1 MCIVGWSKN
10 YIQDAWYINKNIWGM
25 LVQEIM
31 IQVCQYRKCNL
42 SLSLEEIIIQ
52 DLHVVL
58 DVSTV
63 SSIRFVLGIKML
75 PSLIL
80 KLISQGSR
88 NSGSVHQWDKNSE
101 PRTFQC
107 KRNCNSAQNCKYGVP
122 QRSILDPLLFLVYIN
137 DLPKSI
143 EHKALPILLTD
154 DTSILLISP
163 NNTQMQSDFN
173 IFDICVR
180 ASYMKLTRDTHLM
193 QQFIYYYK

>member
-1 MCIVGWSKN
+1 
-10 YIQDAWYINKNIWGM
+10 M

-88 NSGSVHQWDKNSE
+88 NSGSVHQ
-101 PRTFQC
+101 
-107 KRNCNSAQNCKYGVP
+107 
-122 QRSILDPLLFLVYIN
+122 
-137 DLPKSI
+137 
-143 EHKALPILLTD
+143 
-154 DTSILLISP
+154 
-163 NNTQMQSDFN
+163 
-173 IFDICVR
+173 
-180 ASYMKLTRDTHLM
+180 
-193 QQFIYYYK
+193 